1 VLLHHPIKNRHGKIV
16 TTAVTN
22 MDIHDISRTAKTY
35 GASQYFVVTPIEEQH
50 ELIGRILNHWNQ
62 DSVKEGH
69 PDRVKAVSL
78 VQMSYSFK
86 QVKEAIAKEHGVEP
100 IVVLTS
106 AQAKPESVTYEDFR
120 KELRELQ
127 SDPRPVVL
135 VFGTG
140 WGIADSFFPEVDR
153 TLAPIYGPEGDQGY
167 NHLSVRSAVATV
179 CDRLFGR

>member
-1 VLLHHPIKNRHGKIV
+1 
-16 TTAVTN
+16 
-22 MDIHDISRTAKTY
+22 M
-35 GASQYFVVTPIEEQH
+35 
-50 ELIGRILNHWNQ
+50 
-62 DSVKEGH
+62 
-69 PDRVKAVSL
+69 KAVSL

-86 QVKEAIAKEHGVEP
+86 QVKEAIAKKHELEP

-106 AQAKPESVTYEDFR
+106 AQAKPESVSYENFR
-120 KELRELQ
+120 NELKELQ
-127 SDPRPVVL
+127 SNPRPVVL

-153 TLAPIYGPEGDQGY
+153 ILAPIYGPEGEQGY